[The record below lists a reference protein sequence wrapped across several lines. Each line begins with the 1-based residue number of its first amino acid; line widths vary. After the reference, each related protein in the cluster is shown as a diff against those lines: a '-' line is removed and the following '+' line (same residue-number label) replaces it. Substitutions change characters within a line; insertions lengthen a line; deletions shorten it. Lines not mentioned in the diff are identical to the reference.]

1 MIREHVITSLSHTV
15 VNRSP
20 PVITYSRITRFRFG
34 LVMHFRLVTTG
45 LVTTACYD
53 DLLRRDWVRG
63 TTGYAAFTF
72 GKRIL
77 WWGGAGEDRRAGIGG
92 DYGEGDVMDQN
103 MVLYMAKEAV
113 GAVLLVGGPILGV
126 SLLVGLLVSIF
137 QAMTQIQEQTL
148 TFIPKVVAVVVV
160 LLVLGPW
167 MLSVL
172 TAYTST
178 LFKELATFGRL

>member
-1 MIREHVITSLSHTV
+1 
-15 VNRSP
+15 
-20 PVITYSRITRFRFG
+20 
-34 LVMHFRLVTTG
+34 
-45 LVTTACYD
+45 
-53 DLLRRDWVRG
+53 
-63 TTGYAAFTF
+63 
-72 GKRIL
+72 
-77 WWGGAGEDRRAGIGG
+77 
-92 DYGEGDVMDQN
+92 

-148 TFIPKVVAVVVV
+148 TFIPKVVAVVAV

-178 LFKELATFGRL
+178 LLKQLASFGGM

>member
-1 MIREHVITSLSHTV
+1 
-15 VNRSP
+15 
-20 PVITYSRITRFRFG
+20 
-34 LVMHFRLVTTG
+34 
-45 LVTTACYD
+45 
-53 DLLRRDWVRG
+53 
-63 TTGYAAFTF
+63 
-72 GKRIL
+72 
-77 WWGGAGEDRRAGIGG
+77 
-92 DYGEGDVMDQN
+92 MDQN

-148 TFIPKVVAVVVV
+148 TFIPKVVAVVAV

-172 TAYTST
+172 TAYTT
-178 LFKELATFGRL
+178 NLLKELVTFGGL